1 MSLATPPSAATSG
14 PRYGGGRAPIR
25 LLVMDRRPVYARG
38 LEMLLAQSPQL
49 EVVNEM
55 DADVILMSGATPR
68 TGALATLARAR
79 ETNAHAATVMLVEN
93 ATPSF
98 VTSAHAAGVSGMLFA
113 NVQPQKLIDAMVAV
127 HRGDKVFDPLLADV
141 HREARVSLSDRELD
155 VLRLVGEGA
164 SPHAISRALNI
175 SKSTTRTYLVGAI
188 RKMGAENRADAVRA
202 ARGLG
207 WL

>member
-1 MSLATPPSAATSG
+1 MRIPIIEECRS
-14 PRYGGGRAPIR
+14 PIR

-38 LEMLLAQSPQL
+38 LEMLLAQSPEL
-49 EVVNEM
+49 EVVNDM
-55 DADVILMSGATPR
+55 DADVILLSGVAPR
-68 TGALATLARAR
+68 TGALAALARAR
-79 ETNAHAATVMLVEN
+79 ETNAHAATVMLLEN

-127 HRGDKVFDPLLADV
+127 HRGNKVFDPLLADV
-141 HREARVSLSDRELD
+141 HREARVALSDRELD